1 MKKQTYDYYMLRRKK
16 KELRQTT
23 LDEFATKVESNE

>member
-16 KELRQTT
+16 KKELRQTT
-23 LDEFATKVESNE
+23 LDEFAKK